1 MGFIFSPETGFV
13 HCLTDC
19 LYRNHLFFMF
29 SQKYTASH
37 LRIKAKIKM
46 CFKAVSK
53 CYVITFSSCSWSL
66 TCYLGTFM
74 VSNTALGNILPI
86 VLLSERHLYKPKLEK
101 AKC

>member
-1 MGFIFSPETGFV
+1 
-13 HCLTDC
+13 
-19 LYRNHLFFMF
+19 
-29 SQKYTASH
+29 
-37 LRIKAKIKM
+37 M